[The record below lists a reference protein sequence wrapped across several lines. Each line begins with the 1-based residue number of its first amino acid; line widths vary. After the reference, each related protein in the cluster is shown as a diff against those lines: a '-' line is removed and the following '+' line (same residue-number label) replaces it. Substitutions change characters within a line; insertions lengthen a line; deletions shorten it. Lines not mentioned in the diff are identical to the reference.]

1 MRIKLSVNNPE
12 GLKSFNIQNVE
23 ICNEYN
29 DKYYAG
35 LPKIFFEVHKKFE
48 KDLWGKS
55 VVFHDKFGK
64 EFFKCNNIRIEWR
77 FYEMYGSS
85 RKDKVQFSATN
96 LEFENLGAFSHH
108 YLSKILGKCCNV
120 YRRNHSVKQAF
131 PDVDEA
137 VRRKRCLDYL
147 CFLYKV
153 KRVRFRAILY
163 QQLRVFRYVFKVMN
177 TKLVTIRLES
187 TAPT

>member
-12 GLKSFNIQNVE
+12 GLKNFNIQNVE

-64 EFFKCNNIRIEWR
+64 ELFKCNNIRIEWR

-96 LEFENLGAFSHH
+96 LEFENLGSISHH

-120 YRRNHSVKQAF
+120 KYVEPPPKSMVLPPIRHKRRYRYMRAWA
-131 PDVDEA
+131 A
-137 VRRKRCLDYL
+137 VMAVGRYC
-147 CFLYKV
+147 
-153 KRVRFRAILY
+153 ILY
-163 QQLRVFRYVFKVMN
+163 RFMKTFRYVFKTIHN
-177 TKLVTIRLES
+177 KLVTIRPQS